1 MKTCTHG
8 FEKYSQML
16 LGENQY
22 SMRIAICLDIER
34 RLYKFFYASAVNIRD
49 LLSQLKNQGFDV
61 PIHLFFASLSPSL

>member
-22 SMRIAICLDIER
+22 SIRISICLDIER

-49 LLSQLKNQGFDV
+49 LLFGCQYEFSIRF
-61 PIHLFFASLSPSL
+61 LSHGMVVSS